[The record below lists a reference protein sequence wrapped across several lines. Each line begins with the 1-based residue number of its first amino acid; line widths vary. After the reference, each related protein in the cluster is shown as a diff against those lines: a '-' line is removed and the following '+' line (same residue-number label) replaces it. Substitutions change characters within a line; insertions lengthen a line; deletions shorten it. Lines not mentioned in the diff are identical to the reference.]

1 MTSQK
6 IENLLNLALDATG
19 TERLRS
25 VNLQVGYNEMTNTW
39 DVIILYSGTL
49 ERVSETAESV
59 TPLLKNFAIVRIRE
73 ENIEKLASLEE
84 VIYIE
89 KPKRLFFEVAD
100 GRRVSCIDAVQ
111 TPRFR
116 LTGKGVLI
124 GVIDSGIEYAN
135 ADFRQEGSDRGRDT
149 AGRVPDWFG
158 ILGRAD
164 Q

>member
-89 KPKRLFFEVAD
+89 KPKDFSLKW
-100 GRRVSCIDAVQ
+100 Q
-111 TPRFR
+111 T
-116 LTGKGVLI
+116 
-124 GVIDSGIEYAN
+124 E
-135 ADFRQEGSDRGRDT
+135 EGCPASMRCRHP
-149 AGRVPDWFG
+149 VFV
-158 ILGRAD
+158 
-164 Q
+164 

>member
-59 TPLLKNFAIVRIRE
+59 TPLLKKFCYCADTGGKILR
-73 ENIEKLASLEE
+73 SLLRW
-84 VIYIE
+84 
-89 KPKRLFFEVAD
+89 KK
-100 GRRVSCIDAVQ
+100 
-111 TPRFR
+111 
-116 LTGKGVLI
+116 
-124 GVIDSGIEYAN
+124 
-135 ADFRQEGSDRGRDT
+135 
-149 AGRVPDWFG
+149 
-158 ILGRAD
+158 
-164 Q
+164 